1 MTKTLRRGFFFLH
14 HVFRQYP
21 THRELM
27 SHCDP
32 RHRGSQCDPVR
43 LPTSEPAVRG
53 NMKDQRKN
61 KSEEDFEKTL
71 SLDEQIADFVSD
83 DTQRLRSLTVQEL
96 ERLLKDKKPTQ

>member
-1 MTKTLRRGFFFLH
+1 
-14 HVFRQYP
+14 
-21 THRELM
+21 
-27 SHCDP
+27 
-32 RHRGSQCDPVR
+32 
-43 LPTSEPAVRG
+43 
-53 NMKDQRKN
+53 MKDQRKN